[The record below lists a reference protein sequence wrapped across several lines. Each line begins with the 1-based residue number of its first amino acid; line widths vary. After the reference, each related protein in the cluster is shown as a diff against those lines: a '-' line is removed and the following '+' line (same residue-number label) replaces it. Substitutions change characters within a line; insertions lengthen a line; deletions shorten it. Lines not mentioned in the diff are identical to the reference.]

1 MMSDTKTIVIDSFGS
16 LCELANGS
24 FEADTRI
31 KLQPQFS
38 TIAIVVEGDS
48 YDAFIPGE
56 QLRSLWELQEDFYR
70 LASYAL
76 HGVTDIRTLT
86 QEERK
91 QFELKVVTKK
101 GSWYSEIL
109 TNDFWEAF
117 FANTVGKMSGVEIG
131 LTIAVCVSLGV
142 GYFIW
147 KSRDK
152 RIVLLEEERT
162 RQNHDDNLRKIVESF
177 NQYNAPNRE
186 REFIQGCVNQ
196 VGVSIDNLAETIAR
210 RSQNANRI
218 SVAGRHIDAEEI
230 DQIKKREKGKP
241 DNSIAVTGIFS
252 ILSLDKSD
260 SVWNMKLRND
270 TDGEEIMARLAPDAI
285 DDDDDGN
292 TAKEIINNAFYKNIK
307 VEIDISRG
315 KKRNLINSV
324 SHITE

>member
-1 MMSDTKTIVIDSFGS
+1 MSDTKTVVIGSFES
-16 LCELANGS
+16 LCELAKGS
-24 FEADTRI
+24 FEAGTRI
-31 KLQPQFS
+31 KLQPQLS
-38 TIAIVVEGDS
+38 TIKIVVEGNS

-70 LASYAL
+70 LAAYAL

-101 GSWYSEIL
+101 GSWQSEII

-117 FANTVGKMSGVEIG
+117 FANTVGKMSGEEIG
-131 LTIAVCVSLGV
+131 WTIIVCVFLGV
-142 GYFIW
+142 GFLIW
-147 KSRDK
+147 KSRDR
-152 RIVLLEEERT
+152 RIALVEQEKT
-162 RQNHDDNLRKIVESF
+162 KQNHDDNIRKIVESF
-177 NQYNAPNRE
+177 NQCNVSNKD
-186 REFIQGCVNQ
+186 FVQGCVRQ
-196 VGVSIDNLAETIAR
+196 VGASIDNLAETIAR

-218 SVAGRHIDAEEI
+218 SVAGKQLNAEEI

-270 TDGEEIMARLAPDAI
+270 TDGEEMMAKLAPDAI
-285 DDDDDGN
+285 DDDDGN
-292 TAKEIINNAFYKNIK
+292 AAKEIINDAFYKNIR

-324 SHITE
+324 SHVIE